1 MRHSGAHP
9 AAGSAL
15 GNLVRYNPA
24 ETDQRLNSNRQSPQF
39 DKARAVNASSSM
51 TKTIGSAVLAR
62 SCGDLNARSRCT
74 LLMRWQSELK
84 RRTRTGIVGG
94 RHPTL
99 AKRIYTHS
107 GIKQLGPGPASPQSQ
122 GLRTILTKRNS
133 TRSRFQI
140 RRSGSTRAS
149 GSPRHPCTRRQS
161 EPAMDPSQS
170 LARTRKRR
178 ATRVNSRGTPCCR
191 LDRVFARSLRAC
203 ATARQSSLLV
213 GVRSVGA
220 GPCLAVGTT
229 TDLFFAGFEA
239 TSEVASTHSE
249 PKAARRWSVFAKR
262 ESCGTFVTLKSGRL
276 RQL

>member
-1 MRHSGAHP
+1 MTARLAMRRQDCRSRTPWRP
-9 AAGSAL
+9 AGHDRRRRESS
-15 GNLVRYNPA
+15 VRIRRPEVPFHA
-24 ETDQRLNSNRQSPQF
+24 FPKSSSPQ
-39 DKARAVNASSSM
+39 DS
-51 TKTIGSAVLAR
+51 
-62 SCGDLNARSRCT
+62 
-74 LLMRWQSELK
+74 
-84 RRTRTGIVGG
+84 
-94 RHPTL
+94 
-99 AKRIYTHS
+99 
-107 GIKQLGPGPASPQSQ
+107 
-122 GLRTILTKRNS
+122 
-133 TRSRFQI
+133 SRF
-140 RRSGSTRAS
+140 
-149 GSPRHPCTRRQS
+149 
-161 EPAMDPSQS
+161 D
-170 LARTRKRR
+170 

-229 TDLFFAGFEA
+229 TDLFFAGFAA